1 MIEQQIPEYKAKPRN
16 EKEAYFRGNQGVD
29 RRFYETGCL
38 TLFQIILAVILGHGA
53 NLLMTWGMFTLAMWS
68 SRKYT
73 WLCTAVFP
81 ATIIGLFI
89 YRQWG
94 IRSNKQ
100 KRLLDFLQ
108 LKIADR
114 QAIQDEIDNKAK

>member
-1 MIEQQIPEYKAKPRN
+1 MELKEPEVLEYVAKPRN
-16 EKEAYFRGNQGVD
+16 QKEAYFKSNQGVD
-29 RRFYETGCL
+29 RRFYETGCV
-38 TLFQIILAVILGHGA
+38 TLLQIILAVILGHGA

-81 ATIIGLFI
+81 STIIGLMI
-89 YRQWG
+89 YRFWG
-94 IRSNKQ
+94 LKLNKQ
-100 KRLLDFLQ
+100 KRLLDFLH

-114 QAIQDEIDNKAK
+114 QAV